1 MFIFKIIGIIG
12 LLLITFGVLQKKEIT
27 QDKFFILGG
36 IFLGLYSL
44 YIKDYIFIS
53 LQVVFVLATI
63 YDLYKAKLK

>member
-63 YDLYKAKLK
+63 YDLHKAKLK